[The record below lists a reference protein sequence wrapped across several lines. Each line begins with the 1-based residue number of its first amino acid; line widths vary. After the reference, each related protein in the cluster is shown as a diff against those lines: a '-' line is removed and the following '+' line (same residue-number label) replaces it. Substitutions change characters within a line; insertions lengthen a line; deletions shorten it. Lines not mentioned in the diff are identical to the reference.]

1 MKNTATDNIRDKRNL
16 KINFQE
22 AIKIGFGAAFAVFI
36 CTLTGLPHPASAG
49 TITLLT
55 LMVSTRKQTMALI
68 SRRLISFC
76 ITVFLCW
83 VIFPRFSQPFVAY
96 GLYLFLIVFILWTI
110 GWKETL
116 SVNAVIGTTFLLDQ
130 NFSLTHIGLEL
141 CVLLIG
147 ITIAFVLNLYQPDRT
162 IADLVYEQICKVEM
176 EIMRALNEFAQA
188 ISGTKQVDEPARTLA
203 QILDDTKKG
212 MDLIN
217 QYNQNKLSE
226 KDRWILPYIEL
237 GFAQYSLL
245 HVLTTQIEIHP
256 VCINQTCA
264 LMDHIESA
272 AWTVIDSKTPESWLE
287 ENKAIIE
294 QVEQNSEGRF
304 DSKTQGV
311 LLMVL
316 YNLRE
321 FVQLKQ
327 NYLNRL
333 SNQEKEEFMNRHHEQ
348 LGKYSRQMHQAELY
362 FEKNYPER

>member
-1 MKNTATDNIRDKRNL
+1 MKNTATHNLRDIRNL

-22 AIKIGFGAAFAVFI
+22 ALKIGLGSSLAVVI
-36 CTLTGLPHPASAG
+36 CTLLNLPHPASAG

-55 LMVSTRKQTMALI
+55 LMVSTRKQTMRLI

-76 ITVFLCW
+76 LAVFLSW
-83 VIFPRFSQPFVAY
+83 VLFSHISQPFVAY

-130 NFSLTHIGLEL
+130 NFSLIHIGFEL
-141 CVLLIG
+141 CVLLVGIG
-147 ITIAFVLNLYQPDRT
+147 IAFVLNLYQPDRA

-176 EIMRALNEFAQA
+176 EIMHALNALAQPNNA
-188 ISGTKQVDEPARTLA
+188 RKKEVETERTLA
-203 QILDDTKKG
+203 HILEDTKKA

-217 QYNQNKLSE
+217 QYNQNKLGV

-237 GFAQYSLL
+237 CFAQYSLL
-245 HVLTTQIEIHP
+245 HVLSTQIDL
-256 VCINQTCA
+256 QTVNMYHVNG
-264 LMDHIESA
+264 LMDHIENA
-272 AWTVIDSKTPESWLE
+272 AWIVIDMKTPASWLE
-287 ENKAIIE
+287 ENK
-294 QVEQNSEGRF
+294 RF
-304 DSKTQGV
+304 IQRVKENPRKCLDAKTQGT

-333 SNQEKEEFMNRHHEQ
+333 SDQEHEEFMHRHHEQ
-348 LGKYSRQMHQAELY
+348 MGRYSRAAYQKEQGFA
-362 FEKNYPER
+362 KNHPNC